1 MGRVGSC
8 GIVRSRVSG
17 DRARRRLAPD
27 EDVWRAYWVEER
39 GWGCGLEGRAG
50 RAGKWVWVGS
60 AGGRGC
66 ARERRVERSG
76 WSGLGGAGL
85 VERARESVAREIVG
99 GKRNEF

>member
-66 ARERRVERSG
+66 ARERRVERAG
-76 WSGLGGAGL
+76 WSGG
-85 VERARESVAREIVG
+85 VERAEWSGRSRARDKVG
-99 GKRNEF
+99 GKRIEF